1 MLNTK
6 ELVRI
11 LEIVKGVHTPEGKEI
26 RLTIVRLLSG
36 VSGVTREI
44 EFESLKVQLRN
55 LLDL

>member
-6 ELVRI
+6 ELMKM
-11 LEIVKGVHTPEGKEI
+11 LDIVKEVGTPEAKEM
-26 RLTIVRLLSG
+26 RRTIVRLLSG

-44 EFESLKVQLRN
+44 EVESLKVQLHN